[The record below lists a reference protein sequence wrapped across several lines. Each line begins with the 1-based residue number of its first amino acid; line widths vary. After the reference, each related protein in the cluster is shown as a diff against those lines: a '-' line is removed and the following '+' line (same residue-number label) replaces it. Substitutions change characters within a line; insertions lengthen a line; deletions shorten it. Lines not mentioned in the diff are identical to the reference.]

1 MNWLN
6 DLKIA
11 IVEKDIDRIEVL
23 MGTMPEFEH
32 VEDMKSASALLEESM
47 VIVQGERS
55 ELSKKMIELKKS
67 KKFLQADIKQ
77 NALNIQS

>member
-11 IVEKDIDRIEVL
+11 ILEKDIDRIEIL
-23 MGTMPEFEH
+23 MGTMPEFES

-47 VIVQGERS
+47 MIVQGERS

-67 KKFLQADIKQ
+67 KKFLQSDIKK
-77 NALNIQS
+77 NSLNIQS